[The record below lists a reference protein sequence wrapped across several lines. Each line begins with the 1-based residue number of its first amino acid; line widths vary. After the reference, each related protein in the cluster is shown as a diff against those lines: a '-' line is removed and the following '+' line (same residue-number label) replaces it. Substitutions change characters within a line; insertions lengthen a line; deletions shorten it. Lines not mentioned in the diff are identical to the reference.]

1 MEIKFLLRDKR
12 RHPSLE
18 ALKQKKPGYSPG
30 KFAFQ
35 KYTQFF

>member
-1 MEIKFLLRDKR
+1 MEIKFLLRYKR
-12 RHPSLE
+12 HRSLE

-30 KFAFQ
+30 KLVFQ